1 MVENLPLLSLELGF
15 LPTSASATTCKPAFQ
30 FHDGQKIDRLPCQTG
45 PGNIVL
51 TQAIC
56 WCNVHAQRENNSRT
70 NAAAESRK
78 HHWNHRNPAE
88 VWQRT
93 VKKLCWQRWSQ
104 DHEHPSRPRPG
115 SHYVMH
121 DSLRNRS
128 IVSQGTHI
136 LYAVSM
142 HTTKMSFSAKADSSL
157 KLEKILAFLPCSLS
171 RSFTRCPA
179 KVITFKASQK
189 KLNPASQ
196 KSHGTTT
203 LLWTCKLFQ
212 KSDSFFADFRGSV
225 CRYFEDLSGRKVSK
239 SNSLRAVDRLSR
251 NRHTL

>member
-1 MVENLPLLSLELGF
+1 MEKYLKCFYPVQFQMQCNIHVHCNP
-15 LPTSASATTCKPAFQ
+15 ASATTCKPAFQ

-45 PGNIVL
+45 PGNSVL

-56 WCNVHAQRENNSRT
+56 GCNVHAQRENNSRT

-115 SHYVMH
+115 SDYVMH

-128 IVSQGTHI
+128 IYIPLCLLT
-136 LYAVSM
+136 
-142 HTTKMSFSAKADSSL
+142 HTTTKKTLCTIVPLHKDTGKPVRINTPPKISTLHFFMKFCCRLKCPESTYTPNISTPVCWNVHYAKT
-157 KLEKILAFLPCSLS
+157 C
-171 RSFTRCPA
+171 TRACYL
-179 KVITFKASQK
+179 QK
-189 KLNPASQ
+189 KL
-196 KSHGTTT
+196 G
-203 LLWTCKLFQ
+203 WTG
-212 KSDSFFADFRGSV
+212 FF
-225 CRYFEDLSGRKVSK
+225 LSGFFTPPDHTPKSK
-239 SNSLRAVDRLSR
+239 CGPKNKYLC
-251 NRHTL
+251 RH